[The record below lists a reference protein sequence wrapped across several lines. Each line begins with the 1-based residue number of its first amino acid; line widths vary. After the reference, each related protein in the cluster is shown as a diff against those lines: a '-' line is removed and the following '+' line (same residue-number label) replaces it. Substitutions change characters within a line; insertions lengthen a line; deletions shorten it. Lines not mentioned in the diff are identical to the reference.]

1 MWPFNRKYTQLKKHA
16 EYMEFCFNLAQDD
29 VRKQH
34 NDKAALESKILAL
47 QVRNQKLV
55 EKLESV
61 SAKLADT
68 RKRNKTLVAAINRR
82 GKKSGQ

>member
-1 MWPFNRKYTQLKKHA
+1 MWPFKNKWKQHA
-16 EYMEFCFNLAQDD
+16 EYMEFCYSLEQDNA
-29 VRKQH
+29 RKQR
-34 NDKAALESKILAL
+34 NENATLENKLLAL

>member
-1 MWPFNRKYTQLKKHA
+1 MWPFKNRYK
-16 EYMEFCFNLAQDD
+16 EYAKTLENSMNFASDRIKRVVNENI
-29 VRKQH
+29 
-34 NDKAALESKILAL
+34 ALENKIKAL

>member
-1 MWPFNRKYTQLKKHA
+1 MWPFKNKWKQHA
-16 EYMEFCFNLAQDD
+16 EYMEFVCSLAQDNA
-29 VRKQH
+29 RKQH
-34 NDKAALESKILAL
+34 NENATLENKIKAL